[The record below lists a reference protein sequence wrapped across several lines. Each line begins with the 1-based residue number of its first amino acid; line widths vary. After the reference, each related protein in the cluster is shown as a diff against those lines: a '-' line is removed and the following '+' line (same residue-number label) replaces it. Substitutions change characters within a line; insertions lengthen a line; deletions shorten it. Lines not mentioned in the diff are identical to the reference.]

1 MKARF
6 AWLFAAA
13 FSLNSCG
20 TNMPAGPM
28 QHDTRSIPRDTAES
42 ARVDL
47 HMGGGEPR
55 ISGGGAQDLMSADF
69 NYNVTSWKPEVRY
82 DATAGIAN
90 LSIEQPS
97 SQTSFVNATNKW
109 DVRLNNEI
117 PIDITVR
124 LGGGEARLNIGTLSL
139 RSVEIEMGAG
149 EMELDLRGMP
159 QRSYNVRMRGGAGEA
174 TIHLPQSAGV
184 YAQAEGVLGDIKVTG
199 LRREDDH
206 WISEGYG
213 YSKVQIHLDVRGG
226 VGQINLLS
234 E

>member
-6 AWLFAAA
+6 AWLVAAA
-13 FSLNSCG
+13 LSLSSCG
-20 TNMPAGPM
+20 MNMQSGPT
-28 QHDTRSIPRDTAES
+28 QHDTRSIPRGTSKS

-47 HMGGGEPR
+47 RMGGGELR
-55 ISGGGAQDLMSADF
+55 ISGGAQDLMSADF
-69 NYNVTSWKPEVRY
+69 NYNVSSWKPEVRY

-90 LSIEQPS
+90 LSVEQPS

-117 PIDITVR
+117 PTDISVR

-159 QRSYNVRMRGGAGEA
+159 RRSYDVRVRGGAGEA
-174 TIHLPQSAGV
+174 TVYLPRSVGV

-206 WISEGYG
+206 WVSEGYG
-213 YSKVQIHLDVRGG
+213 YAKVQIHLDVRGG

-234 E
+234 D